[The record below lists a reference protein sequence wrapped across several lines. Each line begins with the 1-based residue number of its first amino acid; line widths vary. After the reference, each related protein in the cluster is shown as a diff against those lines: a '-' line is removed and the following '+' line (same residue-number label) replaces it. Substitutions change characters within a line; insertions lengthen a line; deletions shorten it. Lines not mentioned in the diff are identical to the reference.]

1 MAKEK
6 EIPTVKLRRT
16 SAGNLRNF
24 FFFFTIIGIASI
36 VFVRFFFTSSNL
48 LFMQMAIPALVVL
61 FYSVFIF
68 NKGKNVLNQDQL
80 GDSVYYLGF
89 ILTLAALILALYD
102 MSENPTAE
110 VIIPKF
116 AIALSTTVVGIF
128 IRVFMSQFT
137 PSQEDINEMSERMLS
152 DTALSLKTQ
161 LDVSTDTFKGFVDEL
176 SRKTSEALEKNSIEL
191 STFLKENSEEFAKSS
206 KKVIQNINSASDTL
220 IDKSNSLDKALE
232 GLNSTTESF
241 NQNLNALN
249 SALTQS
255 NPAKEISN
263 LQDVINSMS
272 DSMQS
277 YASDFSKIRELV
289 STDLKEIS
297 ANKKEIFKAIE
308 DSQEALQKMY
318 NNMASMSDLLVSKLK
333 RK

>member
-1 MAKEK
+1 MAKS

-24 FFFFTIIGIASI
+24 FFFFTVLGIVSI
-36 VFVRFFFTSSNL
+36 LFVRVITLDSLSF
-48 LFMQMAIPALVVL
+48 QMGVPSLVVI
-61 FYSVFIF
+61 FYAVFIF
-68 NKGKNVLNQDQL
+68 NKGKNVLNHDQL

-89 ILTLAALILALYD
+89 ILTLVALILALYD
-102 MSENPTAE
+102 MSANSTAE

-128 IRVFMSQFT
+128 IRVFMSQFA
-137 PSQEDINEMSERMLS
+137 PAQEDISEMSEKMLS

-161 LDVSTDTFKGFVDEL
+161 LDVTLTTFTGLVDEL
-176 SRKTSEALEKNSIEL
+176 SRKTSESLEKNSIEL
-191 STFLKENSEEFAKSS
+191 STFLKENTEEFSKSS

-220 IDKSNSLDKALE
+220 IQKSNSLDRALE
-232 GLNSTTESF
+232 SLNSTTESF
-241 NQNLNALN
+241 NQNLNTLN
-249 SALTQS
+249 SALTQN

-272 DSMQS
+272 ESMQS
-277 YASDFSKIRELV
+277 YAGDFSKIRELV

-297 ANKKEIFKAIE
+297 ANKKEIFKTINE
-308 DSQEALQKMY
+308 SQEALQKMY
-318 NNMASMSDLLVSKLK
+318 NNMASMSDLIVSKLK